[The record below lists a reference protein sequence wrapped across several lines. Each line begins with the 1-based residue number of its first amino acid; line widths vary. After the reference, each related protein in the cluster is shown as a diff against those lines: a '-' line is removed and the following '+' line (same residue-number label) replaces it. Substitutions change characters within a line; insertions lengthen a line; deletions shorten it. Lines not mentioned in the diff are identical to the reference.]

1 MGNLMD
7 VSGARGMVLLSNLF
21 NKSVSPILELA
32 TYIPPVKVA
41 DAPTTIIWIYLH
53 YWQFRTKQ
61 VVENSL

>member
-1 MGNLMD
+1 MD

-21 NKSVSPILELA
+21 NKSISPILELA
-32 TYIPPVKVA
+32 TYIPSVKVA
-41 DAPTTIIWIYLH
+41 DAPTTIIWTYLH